1 MCVARAV
8 ILMRPP
14 RIVGRESAGEGRE
27 APAELLKRVHFGLE
41 FWSGVFLVAELGEFE
56 RELLDCANDLT

>member
-1 MCVARAV
+1 
-8 ILMRPP
+8 MRPP

-41 FWSGVFLVAELGEFE
+41 FWSGVFLVAERGEFE